1 VPANADGCCSRA
13 WCKLCG
19 VSRRDQ
25 SSGRDIDRILHQSG
39 PENIREFGFVLPK
52 IHIIG
57 YYSYTGFSEVGR
69 PYIASSTVMPR
80 KFVMGHSVGEV
91 AAGLIVPLL
100 VLNCRMSLKA
110 RSLSFS
116 DILLR
121 GRNRNTSRLNQM
133 PFGSLALN
141 LIELVLRSSG
151 EGPTMASFGGA
162 SERAS
167 NLVLLV
173 ADQPSRNRKYP
184 QKLHLS

>member
-1 VPANADGCCSRA
+1 MS
-13 WCKLCG
+13 
-19 VSRRDQ
+19 
-25 SSGRDIDRILHQSG
+25 
-39 PENIREFGFVLPK
+39 EFGFVLPNR
-52 IHIIG
+52 IRLRII
-57 YYSYTGFSEVGR
+57 F
-69 PYIASSTVMPR
+69 
-80 KFVMGHSVGEV
+80 
-91 AAGLIVPLL
+91 
-100 VLNCRMSLKA
+100 
-110 RSLSFS
+110 
-116 DILLR
+116 
-121 GRNRNTSRLNQM
+121 LNQM

>member
-1 VPANADGCCSRA
+1 
-13 WCKLCG
+13 
-19 VSRRDQ
+19 
-25 SSGRDIDRILHQSG
+25 
-39 PENIREFGFVLPK
+39 
-52 IHIIG
+52 
-57 YYSYTGFSEVGR
+57 
-69 PYIASSTVMPR
+69 MPR

-162 SERAS
+162 SEHRTWYCS
-167 NLVLLV
+167 SLMETSTFT
-173 ADQPSRNRKYP
+173 QSQIP

>member
-1 VPANADGCCSRA
+1 
-13 WCKLCG
+13 
-19 VSRRDQ
+19 
-25 SSGRDIDRILHQSG
+25 
-39 PENIREFGFVLPK
+39 
-52 IHIIG
+52 
-57 YYSYTGFSEVGR
+57 
-69 PYIASSTVMPR
+69 MPR

-173 ADQPSRNRKYP
+173 ADGNVNLHAIANTLRNFISHEVFPADSEAAATEDSSGSCVIQSLFPPSLPCRVID
-184 QKLHLS
+184 